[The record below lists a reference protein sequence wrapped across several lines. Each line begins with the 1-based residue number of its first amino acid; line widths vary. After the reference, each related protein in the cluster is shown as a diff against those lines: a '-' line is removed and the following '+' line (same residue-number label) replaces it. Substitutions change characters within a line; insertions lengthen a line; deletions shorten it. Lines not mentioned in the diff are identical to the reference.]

1 MSVGID
7 DGLWGGTLPRELLA
21 TLMQRKIISCDGK
34 RLGALWYGQCKRWR
48 ARRKAICMVCAA
60 NARKEREYEERFGL
74 GPWPED
80 M

>member
-34 RLGALWYGQCKRWR
+34 RLDALWYGQCKRWR
-48 ARRKAICMVCAA
+48 ARRKAIRRLCAA
-60 NARKEREYEERFGL
+60 NSRKEREYEEKFGL

>member
-34 RLGALWYGQCKRWR
+34 RLDALWYGQCKRWR
-48 ARRKAICMVCAA
+48 LRQKAICRACAA
-60 NARKEREYEERFGL
+60 RRRYQMEGEGNGRIC
-74 GPWPED
+74 
-80 M
+80 